1 MSQRYFDSLM
11 YKKEMKTIIFL
22 HNLLGRFSTMKNS
35 FKVSNK
41 TNSYIESELP
51 LLNYKNIGIN

>member
-1 MSQRYFDSLM
+1 MVYPPNPMSQRYFDSLM

-22 HNLLGRFSTMKNS
+22 HNY
-35 FKVSNK
+35 
-41 TNSYIESELP
+41 SYIESELP